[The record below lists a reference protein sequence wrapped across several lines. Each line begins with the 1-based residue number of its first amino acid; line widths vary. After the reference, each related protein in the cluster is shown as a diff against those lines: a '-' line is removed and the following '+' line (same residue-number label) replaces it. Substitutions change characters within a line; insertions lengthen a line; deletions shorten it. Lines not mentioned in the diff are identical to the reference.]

1 MSPTG
6 TTGPTGTAVR
16 RYVVIG
22 AGGVGAA
29 LAAGLTDAG
38 LDVVLVSRGATLG
51 VVRERGLRFTHAG
64 RTRVLDVPVA
74 GGPDEVGL
82 RAGDVLVLAT
92 KSQDAAATLPRWAW
106 AARTDGGV
114 GADLPLVLLQNGLET
129 ERVALRCFPTVVG
142 GVALIAARHVVT
154 GEVDVA
160 NAPRLGEVVLGAY
173 PSATAPPAARA
184 VAEQVATDLDRA
196 GWLAQPVT
204 DIERWLAWKL
214 VASVTFAVGVL
225 SGDDDE
231 RARLRTDL
239 AAEARAV
246 LAAAGRDLADAAR
259 ELTHDR
265 TLAAVAPSAAHGSG
279 QQSPW
284 QAFARGAGS
293 EVDFLN
299 GEVALLGRLHGV
311 PTPLNHALQTVL
323 GRSAAQGEGPGVH
336 SVGDVRT
343 LAG

>member
-1 MSPTG
+1 MTRTSAARG
-6 TTGPTGTAVR
+6 ER

-92 KSQDAAATLPRWAW
+92 KTQDAAASLPEWAW
-106 AARTDGGV
+106 TSRTDGGV
-114 GADLPLVLLQNGLET
+114 GADLPLVLLQNGLEA
-129 ERVALRCFPTVVG
+129 ERIALRCFPTVVG
-142 GVALIAARHVVT
+142 GVALVAARHVVT
-154 GEVDVA
+154 GEVEVA

-173 PSATAPPAARA
+173 PTAVAAPAAHA
-184 VAEQVATDLDRA
+184 VAEQVVVDLDRA
-196 GWLAQPVT
+196 GWLALHVPEIQ
-204 DIERWLAWKL
+204 RWLAWKL

-225 SGDDDE
+225 TGSTEELDD
-231 RARLRTDL
+231 LRTDL
-239 AAEARAV
+239 ATEARAA
-246 LAAAGRDLADAAR
+246 LAAAGRELADAVR
-259 ELTHDR
+259 EVPHDR
-265 TLAAVAPSAAHGSG
+265 SLAAVAPGGTYGPG
-279 QQSPW
+279 QQSTW

-311 PTPLNHALQTVL
+311 PTPLNHAVQVVL
-323 GRSAAQGEGPGVH
+323 GRSAARGEGPGVH
-336 SVGDVRT
+336 SVADVRS

>member
-1 MSPTG
+1 M
-6 TTGPTGTAVR
+6 
-16 RYVVIG
+16 
-22 AGGVGAA
+22 
-29 LAAGLTDAG
+29 
-38 LDVVLVSRGATLG
+38 
-51 VVRERGLRFTHAG
+51 
-64 RTRVLDVPVA
+64 
-74 GGPDEVGL
+74 
-82 RAGDVLVLAT
+82 
-92 KSQDAAATLPRWAW
+92 
-106 AARTDGGV
+106 
-114 GADLPLVLLQNGLET
+114 LLQNGLET

-184 VAEQVATDLDRA
+184 VAEQAAADLDRA
-196 GWLAQPVT
+196 GWLAQHVT

-225 SGDDDE
+225 SGDEDE
-231 RARLRTDL
+231 RARLRTEL

-246 LAAAGRDLADAAR
+246 LTAADQDLADAAR
-259 ELTHDR
+259 ELAHDR
-265 TLAAVAPSAAHGSG
+265 SLAAVVSGAHAPG

-299 GEVALLGRLHGV
+299 GEVVLLGRLHGV
-311 PTPLNHALQTVL
+311 PTP
-323 GRSAAQGEGPGVH
+323 
-336 SVGDVRT
+336 
-343 LAG
+343 